1 MKKYLWTRDDKEPG
15 SYSSGKLI
23 ALQPLDLMRNEKG
36 STNPSCLAERNEIQK
51 ATEETQKECSSTLPL
66 FLLSPFTP
74 SKQKLLSGDC
84 PWFVTSG
91 VLTIKNSQAA
101 EELKENHNTFQE
113 GKHPSTKKFSGKSGL
128 NMAGVFIGLVLSVF
142 LVKKLVDGWAER
154 AFANEYSTVPLLTR
168 VPKEKMAGKGYH
180 DALVRIIVP
189 PAAKEKK
196 NHPKPAKL
204 RAIRKQVGVKG
215 NDYTVGYFGGIS
227 GLELTVSNRSEHFIN
242 QVEVEINYLERNGDI
257 IETDTYQIRAMKP
270 HSVQTLSVPPTKK
283 GAKVTYKIMN
293 IYSRQYRSL
302 LKEI

>member
-36 STNPSCLAERNEIQK
+36 STNPSCLTERNEIQK

-113 GKHPSTKKFSGKSGL
+113 GKHPSSKKFSGKSGL
-128 NMAGVFIGLVLSVF
+128 NMAGVFIGLMLSVF

-154 AFANEYSTVPLLTR
+154 AFANEYSTVPLLTG
-168 VPKEKMAGKGYH
+168 VPKEKMAGKSYH

-227 GLELTVSNRSEHFIN
+227 GLELTVSNRSEDFIN

-283 GAKVTYKIMN
+283 VQK
-293 IYSRQYRSL
+293 
-302 LKEI
+302 